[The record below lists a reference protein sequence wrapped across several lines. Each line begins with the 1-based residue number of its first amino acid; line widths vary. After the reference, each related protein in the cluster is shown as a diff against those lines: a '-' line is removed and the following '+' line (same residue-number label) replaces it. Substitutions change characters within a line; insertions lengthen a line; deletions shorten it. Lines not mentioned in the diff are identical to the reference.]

1 MNKFKLESCDLLRGY
16 QDYKQP
22 KAEEFRELL
31 PGQKNKGG
39 ENMRKLGKKLNQV
52 ERSVEAYTSCGCGCY
67 CNEEPNYS
75 YGTYMS
81 QYTYTLA
88 YYNR

>member
-1 MNKFKLESCDLLRGY
+1 
-16 QDYKQP
+16 
-22 KAEEFRELL
+22 
-31 PGQKNKGG
+31 
-39 ENMRKLGKKLNQV
+39 MRKLGKKLNQV